1 MWVVRRRGTR
11 RVDLRSRG
19 MRPVGRGEGAV
30 GGSARRAAV
39 GGRWVSCG
47 LLGGTG
53 IGKREKKG
61 RWPTGSFN
69 PYRDVYGAVEEHAEG
84 IVADPHLALRVGGV
98 EAALDEPAEAL
109 EQHQAADQVDLG
121 CGHGGCFGRR
131 RCSGPRTCCE
141 TIGDARGAGGA
152 GQLRE
157 ELKRWATCSELVEP
171 EDGAEDGEDV
181 EVREVAVRHAVGGE
195 VVEELDEAI

>member
-1 MWVVRRRGTR
+1 MLGGGNGDREKG
-11 RVDLRSRG
+11 
-19 MRPVGRGEGAV
+19 GRG
-30 GGSARRAAV
+30 
-39 GGRWVSCG
+39 
-47 LLGGTG
+47 
-53 IGKREKKG
+53 G
-61 RWPTGSFN
+61 RWPTRSFN
-69 PYRDVYGAVEEHAEG
+69 PYRGVYGAVEEHAEG

-98 EAALDEPAEAL
+98 EAALDEPTEAL

-121 CGHGGCFGRR
+121 YGHGGRFGRR